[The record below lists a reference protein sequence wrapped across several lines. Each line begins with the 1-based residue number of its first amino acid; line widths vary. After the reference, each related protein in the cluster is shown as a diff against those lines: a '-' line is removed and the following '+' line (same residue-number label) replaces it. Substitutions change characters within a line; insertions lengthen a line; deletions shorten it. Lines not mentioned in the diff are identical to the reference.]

1 MRRLRGLA
9 IRTTAAIVRRT
20 RDILAIGGIGCIAVG
35 LSTISPALAWIAVGA
50 FLFAAAGAGRRS
62 AA

>member
-1 MRRLRGLA
+1 MKRLHALVSRSIAAVIRRS
-9 IRTTAAIVRRT
+9 
-20 RDILAIGGIGCIAVG
+20 RDILALGGIGCIAVG
-35 LSTISPALAWIAVGA
+35 LSTVSPALSWIAVGA

>member
-9 IRTTAAIVRRT
+9 TRTIGAIVRRS
-20 RDILAIGGIGCIAVG
+20 RDILALGGIGCIAIG
-35 LSTISPALAWIAVGA
+35 LSTVSPALSWIAVGA